1 LATALLFVIINLKS
15 GSNSDEIFSSRQ
27 IQMWFVPEHIG
38 EWQRQPSK
46 GLRRSL
52 RLRWLGSAL
61 LLLSSC
67 SSAPP
72 PLSIKMVNQETN
84 QTLACSA
91 RDESSRA
98 DPSVLA
104 AAVETCARQLEA
116 NGFVRQR

>member
-1 LATALLFVIINLKS
+1 MKFFRHGK
-15 GSNSDEIFSSRQ
+15 FKY
-27 IQMWFVPEHIG
+27 FVPEHVG
-38 EWQRQPSK
+38 HWQLQPSRA
-46 GLRRSL
+46 LRFRL

-67 SSAPP
+67 SAGSA
-72 PLSIKMVNQETN
+72 PLSIKMVNPETN

-98 DPSVLA
+98 DPAVLA

-116 NGFVRQR
+116 NGFVRER